1 MPNLPAK
8 LAMFESDVPPAERW
22 REKSPGQ
29 LAGPQRGGADS
40 PFPPRSLAK
49 FHAPEIVFGPGA
61 LTELGHCAGRLGAR
75 RPFLVTDPG
84 LIEAGWAA
92 EALAYLRQHGLR
104 ATAWHDVTPNPKNS
118 EIEAGFERYAESGG
132 DVIIGLGG
140 SSIDAVLG
148 ATHAMSHQVGGL
160 LDLPHGVLN
169 AVLLPHVIRFNAQA
183 APERFVPLAAAGGV
197 RIEGVPAGEVALLL
211 AERVRGLAD
220 EVGVPKRLAALGVSQ
235 DMLPQLARTTLKDA
249 CLTTNPREA
258 GVGDIEALFRAAL

>member
-1 MPNLPAK
+1 VPNLPAK

-40 PFPPRSLAK
+40 PFPPRSLAE

-84 LIEAGWAA
+84 LIEAGWAD

-140 SSIDAVLG
+140 SCIDA
-148 ATHAMSHQVGGL
+148 A
-160 LDLPHGVLN
+160 
-169 AVLLPHVIRFNAQA
+169 
-183 APERFVPLAAAGGV
+183 
-197 RIEGVPAGEVALLL
+197 
-211 AERVRGLAD
+211 
-220 EVGVPKRLAALGVSQ
+220 KRLAALGVSQ

-258 GVGDIEALFRAAL
+258 GAGDIEALFRAAL